1 AEESAALRL
10 AGPADAAAAK
20 SHGIAGG
27 LATSLRYVRLG
38 FRHIL
43 PDGLDHILFV
53 LGLFLL
59 SPRLR
64 PLLVQVSAFTLAHT
78 PTPVAPPAPPALSTL
93 RLVGLPP
100 AVVEPL
106 IALSIAY
113 VAIENTVVRE
123 LRPWRIALVFG
134 FGPLHGLGFAGA
146 LGALGL
152 PRGSFLA
159 ALLS

>member
-1 AEESAALRL
+1 GGRAGVRGARAGAGGGGAPGL

-64 PLLVQVSAFTLAHT
+64 PLLVQVSAFTVAHT
-78 PTPVAPPAPPALSTL
+78 ATLALSTL
-93 RLVGLPP
+93 GLVRLPP

-134 FGPLHGLGFAGA
+134 FGLLHGLGLAGA
-146 LGALGL
+146 LGALG
-152 PRGSFLA
+152 
-159 ALLS
+159 